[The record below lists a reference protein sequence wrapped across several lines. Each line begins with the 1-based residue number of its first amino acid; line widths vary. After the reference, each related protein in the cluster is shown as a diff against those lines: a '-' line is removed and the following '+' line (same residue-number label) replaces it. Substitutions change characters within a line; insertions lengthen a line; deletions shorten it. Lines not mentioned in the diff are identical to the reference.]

1 MRSVP
6 LPNESP
12 RVRLSR
18 TLPRAG
24 TLLVLAAVVALLAIA
39 PVRAMPGGNP
49 PPVAYS
55 WNNGSALCVFNNSL
69 PSVTVSAPGM
79 MGTGM
84 GAGLE
89 QITELSAQGAPV
101 ADAVMSSVAW
111 DPNDTSSATTWI
123 TSYGQAVP
131 VFSTATPATPLGSV
145 QVDLA
150 FSLARA
156 PANPAQAYQVSAQL
170 SIQHWPW
177 QSAQD
182 TLALGLLVWSAYPNS
197 EQVVVGSPTAMR
209 IDSVSSSGGQ
219 SMEYFQASASAST
232 SAGSPV
238 AVTAHTTVTAGKGST
253 TLAFGAGA
261 GGAASLSY
269 QATLG
274 ITPSTHLLG
283 FPLYVYAVVAGGAGL
298 VALVVGAGT
307 RSVRRRP
314 SDLTYV
320 EEAE

>member
-24 TLLVLAAVVALLAIA
+24 TLLVLAAVVALLAVA
-39 PVRAMPGGNP
+39 PVRAAPGGNP

-55 WNNGSALCVFNNSL
+55 WDNGSALCVFNDSV

-79 MGTGM
+79 AGTGM

-89 QITELSAQGAPV
+89 QITELSTQGAPV
-101 ADAVMSSVAW
+101 AVAVMSSVAW
-111 DPNDTSSATTWI
+111 DANNTSSATTWI
-123 TSYGQAVP
+123 TSYGHVVP
-131 VFSTATPATPLGSV
+131 VFGTTTPATPLGSV
-145 QVDLA
+145 QVNLV

-182 TLALGLLVWSAYPNS
+182 TLAVVVLVWSAHPNS
-197 EQVVVGSPTAMR
+197 EQVVVASPASMR
-209 IDSVSSSGGQ
+209 IDSVSSSAGH

-232 SAGSPV
+232 AAGSSV
-238 AVTAHTTVTAGKGST
+238 VVTAHTTVTAGKGST
-253 TLAFGAGA
+253 TLTFGAGS

-269 QATLG
+269 QAILG
-274 ITPSTHLLG
+274 ITPSAQILG

-307 RSVRRRP
+307 RWVRRQP